1 MMRRLLP
8 LLILVLW
15 AGASPAR
22 DFPPRRFSLSLLL
35 GGYAPSD
42 TNYSNSYGGPG
53 FMTGLRFTYTIKR
66 RIDLDLGLEFFLKDN
81 TKDFT
86 RITWFAGV
94 LTPSARYRFFNTSRF
109 QPYLG
114 GGLPLVDLNGMYLIV
129 DPNRGNLA
137 VAKVHHSGSGLVFL
151 GGADVMLANHFALFA
166 EARFYSLRFLYDRW
180 ELGGVSVAVD
190 PPIEAD
196 QSGGYYGAGLRYR
209 F

>member
-1 MMRRLLP
+1 MMKRLLP
-8 LLILVLW
+8 VLLLLLW
-15 AGASPAR
+15 SGVASPR
-22 DFPPRRFSLSLLL
+22 SFPPRRFSLSLPL

-42 TNYSNSYGGPG
+42 NNYSNSYGGPG

-66 RIDLDLGLEFFLKDN
+66 RIDLDFGLEFFLKDN
-81 TKDFT
+81 TKNFT
-86 RITWFAGV
+86 RITWFAGA

-114 GGLPLVDLNGMYLIV
+114 AGLPLVDLNGIYLIV

-151 GGADVMLANHFALFA
+151 GGADVLLANHFALFA
-166 EARFYSLRFLYDRW
+166 EARFYSLRFKYDRW

-196 QSGGYYGAGLRYR
+196 QSGGYFGGGLRYR

>member
-22 DFPPRRFSLSLLL
+22 DFPPRRFSLSLPV

-42 TNYSNSYGGPG
+42 STYRKSYGGPG
-53 FMTGLRFTYTIKR
+53 LMAGLRFSYTIKR
-66 RIDLDLGLEFFLKDN
+66 RIDLDLAMELFLKDN
-81 TKDFT
+81 TKNFT
-86 RITWFAGV
+86 RITWFASS
-94 LTPSARYRFFNTSRF
+94 LTPSARYRFLSTSRF

-114 GGLPLVDLNGMYLIV
+114 AGLPLVDLNGMYLIV

-151 GGADVMLANHFALFA
+151 GGADAMLANHFALFA
-166 EARFYSLRFLYDRW
+166 EARFYSLRFKYDRW